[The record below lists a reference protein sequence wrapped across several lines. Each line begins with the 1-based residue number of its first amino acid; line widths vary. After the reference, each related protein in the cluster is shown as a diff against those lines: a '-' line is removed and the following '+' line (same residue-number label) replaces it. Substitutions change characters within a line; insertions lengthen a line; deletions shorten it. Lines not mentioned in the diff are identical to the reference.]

1 MPNLDQA
8 DVTAWLAA
16 WRTGED
22 TWPPAVRAV
31 ECAADAP
38 VRLAALGTS
47 LDQAHGANL
56 GLLSKCL
63 RSEQAL
69 NGLRAV
75 LAQLG
80 AARALRLLHW
90 ISEADLPESGS
101 LLAGLLQADDK
112 AGAALRAAVE
122 GMRRKLVLARI
133 FAPER
138 LAALQ
143 AACTETLKETA

>member
-8 DVTAWLAA
+8 DVTAWLAE
-16 WRTGED
+16 WRAGED
-22 TWPPAVRAV
+22 GWPPAVRAV

-38 VRLAALGTS
+38 VRLAALGKS
-47 LDQAHGANL
+47 FDQAHEANI
-56 GLLSKCL
+56 GLLSKSL
-63 RSEQAL
+63 HSQPAL
-69 NGLRAV
+69 SDLRAV

-90 ISEADLPESGS
+90 ISEADLPEGGS

>member
-8 DVTAWLAA
+8 DVTAWLAG
-16 WRTGED
+16 WRAGED
-22 TWPPAVRAV
+22 AWPPAVRAV

-38 VRLAALGTS
+38 GRLAALGKS

-56 GLLSKCL
+56 GLLSKRL
-63 RSEQAL
+63 RSEPTL
-69 NGLRAV
+69 NSLRAV

-90 ISEADLPESGS
+90 ISEADLPEGGA
-101 LLAGLLQADDK
+101 LLAGLLQ
-112 AGAALRAAVE
+112 GL
-122 GMRRKLVLARI
+122 RRKLVLARI

>member
-8 DVTAWLAA
+8 DVTAWLAG
-16 WRTGED
+16 WRAGED
-22 TWPPAVRAV
+22 AWLPAVRAV

-38 VRLAALGTS
+38 GRLAALGKS

-56 GLLSKCL
+56 GLLSKRL
-63 RSEQAL
+63 RSEPTL
-69 NGLRAV
+69 NSLRAV

-90 ISEADLPESGS
+90 ISEADLPEGGA
-101 LLAGLLQADDK
+101 LLAGLLQADDE
-112 AGAALRAAVE
+112 AGAALRTAVE
-122 GMRRKLVLARI
+122 GLRRKLVLARI